1 MSQRLL
7 PASLRVFAVLAG
19 IFGAYPASADPLRF
33 CCREDN
39 DLFQAATESGIDT
52 IRVDSPR
59 DTFAG
64 AAAGSGLL
72 VLADGYPGQTT
83 AIDNHFFAVA
93 AKKRLRLYVKY
104 PATLPGIDVGTP
116 RGTPRGTHWERAVVA
131 SDLFAPDINPL
142 AILAIHD
149 CRFVPVAAAQ
159 PHRVAGFDRAGD
171 GLPKPVFQILFDLP
185 SEEGPGNIANDLLP
199 PVLSR
204 NV

>member
-19 IFGAYPASADPLRF
+19 IFDAYPASADPLRF
-33 CCREDN
+33 RCREDN

-59 DTFAG
+59 DALAG
-64 AAAGSGLL
+64 AADGSGVL

-93 AKKRLRLYVKY
+93 AKKRRRLYVEY
-104 PATLPGIDVGTP
+104 PATLPGLDV
-116 RGTPRGTHWERAVVA
+116 GTPRGTHWERAVVA

-149 CRFVPVAAAQ
+149 CRFVPVAAAK
-159 PHRVAGFDRAGD
+159 PHRVAGFGRAGYD
-171 GLPKPVFQILFDLP
+171 LPKPVFQILFDLP